1 MVVIVLVIR
10 VLGPNWIDQL
20 WPRQSRS
27 CCLCTHL
34 CLCVFVDIRLKSHCH
49 LLSIAVTPS
58 QQERP
63 YHDDSTASRLL
74 SEVKHRRARLVLRWG
89 TTLESRVL
97 FFCYYYYFCRGRS
110 LFLLWIVPKNSAG
123 IFFTVTKTTVT
134 TTTTSLVS
142 TQLSS
147 ICFLVLSHTRSQTL
161 NLFLF
166 PILFSFTV
174 LHHHRHNQVTSF
186 PFCPSLYPPL
196 SSNHGSWSSQ
206 RCS

>member
-1 MVVIVLVIR
+1 M
-10 VLGPNWIDQL
+10 
-20 WPRQSRS
+20 
-27 CCLCTHL
+27 

-147 ICFLVLSHTRSQTL
+147 TYFLVLSQSLSQHISTPICFVPGVKTTRVLAFGASLSCKKRNTSSAKVRVFDR
-161 NLFLF
+161 FLF
-166 PILFSFTV
+166 RTAAKNIAGRV
-174 LHHHRHNQVTSF
+174 
-186 PFCPSLYPPL
+186 
-196 SSNHGSWSSQ
+196 
-206 RCS
+206 